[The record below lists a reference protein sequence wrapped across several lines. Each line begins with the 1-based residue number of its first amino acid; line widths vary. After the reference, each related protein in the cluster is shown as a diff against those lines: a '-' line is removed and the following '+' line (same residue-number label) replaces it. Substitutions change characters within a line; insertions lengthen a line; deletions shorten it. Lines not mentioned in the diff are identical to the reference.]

1 MRLIRS
7 NFCNKRSI
15 LDTETDGDEKKC
27 IFHLQAKKRGGGA
40 KRLKGCVFKQ
50 TQPPQHKVFLHSG
63 TICFDQPTRLLIIKY
78 VYIFKVYYFQKLLD
92 TLHDRRSLFS
102 FIPPF
107 FIPVPVCLFSIILH
121 TNVHGFI
128 INFLSAVWPRFS
140 PAIPGSVSF
149 ACRLRTGLF
158 LKCFGRVQTIL
169 MPNTQTGHPERYRF
183 HRLLV
188 LLLVFHSILSL
199 CPTSISSS
207 SLSLSPGVLSARL
220 SLFFNE
226 QSSFTPKISFQI
238 LLDTNGGFVHITTL
252 ESEKWSIQPISKSFQ
267 NIKVKIWK
275 KIILDMQN
283 CIIY

>member
-1 MRLIRS
+1 M
-7 NFCNKRSI
+7 
-15 LDTETDGDEKKC
+15 
-27 IFHLQAKKRGGGA
+27 
-40 KRLKGCVFKQ
+40 
-50 TQPPQHKVFLHSG
+50 QPPQHKVFLHSG
-63 TICFDQPTRLLIIKY
+63 TICFDQPTRLLIIIY
-78 VYIFKVYYFQKLLD
+78 VYIFKVYYFEKLLD

-107 FIPVPVCLFSIILH
+107 FIPVAVCLFSIILH

-207 SLSLSPGVLSARL
+207 SLSLSPGVSIRS
-220 SLFFNE
+220 SLC
-226 QSSFTPKISFQI
+226 SSTNSHHLLPRYRSRSFWN
-238 LLDTNGGFVHITTL
+238 TNGGFVHITTL

-267 NIKVKIWK
+267 KF
-275 KIILDMQN
+275 
-283 CIIY
+283 